1 MTLFFAMWVK
11 DNEQFFKVGFIGTVS
26 NEDSTP
32 SDNYNNEW
40 TADLEV
46 NNTLINFKIDT
57 GALSKFIAI
66 SSVFKFTKSS

>member
-11 DNEQFFKVGFIGTVS
+11 GNEQFFKVGFIGTIS

-46 NNTLINFKIDT
+46 NNTLINFKIDI